1 MRAIVTEQPSSG
13 GYFVWAETT
22 MYANLPG
29 DLPGEAGEKKY
40 ADSDGKGWEAEM
52 EAAYVVDLVGDEEGP
67 LGLKARLV
75 QDFADPTPL
84 LGVAVRKGVV
94 PVETVLAGGKVRV
107 SGSSTRAE
115 TELYHVAHLGLAP
128 IKWKRTTKNTDKCTQ
143 VSNKITFGSLSFKAL
158 PSSNDIYI

>member
-1 MRAIVTEQPSSG
+1 MTYTRPNGQTLSGPPAISALQSDYALPLEFHSDPMRAIVTGQPSSG

-29 DLPGEAGEKKY
+29 
-40 ADSDGKGWEAEM
+40 DGKGWEAEM

-84 LGVAVRKGVV
+84 LGWR
-94 PVETVLAGGKVRV
+94 
-107 SGSSTRAE
+107 
-115 TELYHVAHLGLAP
+115 
-128 IKWKRTTKNTDKCTQ
+128 
-143 VSNKITFGSLSFKAL
+143 
-158 PSSNDIYI
+158 